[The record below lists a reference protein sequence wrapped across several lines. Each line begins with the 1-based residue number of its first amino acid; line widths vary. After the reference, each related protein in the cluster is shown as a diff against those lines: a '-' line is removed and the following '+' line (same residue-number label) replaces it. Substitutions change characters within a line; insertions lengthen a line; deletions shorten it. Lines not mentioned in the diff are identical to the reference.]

1 MRISGRGVGVTVVG
15 GGETVA
21 ARRIQQR
28 PTRVEEN
35 TVDRFEASMRDVPV
49 SKAGTVQ
56 QSRQALVTSD
66 DIGAAQGETNACG
79 PLALWLALGQF
90 GRATQDWTQLDAE
103 LRPWSFGTSPGTLL
117 DGARSRGLQA
127 QMYNHG
133 SFFDLERE
141 TQAGRGVLV
150 MTDVGG
156 YDSPNGDMLPGDR
169 ADFESHW
176 MRVTRAWEDSTGRR
190 WVEYENPWG
199 TRELL
204 RYEQFELLWKDQRL
218 GGVSTGYDC
227 AYLLIDRAKAKP
239 LPTTTADDV
248 QAVMAVA
255 DGTQNLARGVDDLI
269 TGKVFTGLGR
279 LAAGATSTVFGA
291 VGSALSVPGLAL
303 QQAGD
308 TLLDLAEQGISE
320 GGIAAVGGALA
331 GGAGLVVR
339 GVGMISSSVGNAVGF
354 IGQAVGAMLQGA
366 LNALGAL
373 FR

>member
-1 MRISGRGVGVTVVG
+1 MRIGQGGGVVQVG
-15 GGETVA
+15 GDETVA
-21 ARRIQQR
+21 ARRIQAR
-28 PTRVEEN
+28 PTRAEVN
-35 TVDRFEASMRDVPV
+35 TVEVFEAATGDVPV

-66 DIGAAQGETNACG
+66 DIGVAQGETNACG
-79 PLALWLALGQF
+79 PLSLWLALGQF

-156 YDSPNGDMLPGDR
+156 YDRPNGDMLPGDR
-169 ADFESHW
+169 SDFESHW
-176 MRVTRAWEDSTGRR
+176 MRVTRAWEDSMGRR

-199 TRELL
+199 SREVL
-204 RYEQFELLWKDQRL
+204 RFEQFELLWKDQRL

-255 DGTQNLARGVDDLI
+255 DGTQNLARGIDNLV
-269 TGKVFTGLGR
+269 TGKLVAGLGR
-279 LAAGATSTVFGA
+279 LAAGATSTLFGA
-291 VGSALSVPGLAL
+291 VGSLLSVPGLAL

-308 TLLDLAEQGISE
+308 TLLDVAERGISQ
-320 GGIAAVGGALA
+320 GGLAAVGGALA

-339 GVGMISSSVGNAVGF
+339 GAGMIASSVGNALGF
-354 IGQAVGAMLQGA
+354 IGQAVGTMVQGA
-366 LNALGAL
+366 LNALGTL